1 MSLAE
6 GILSSVPRSKEE
18 ASMKLKLTH
27 ITLVVCALTLGI
39 FAGSAGAAAP
49 PSAELAK
56 AKKEAESRGYLFY
69 ASKDEIIAKAKEEGR
84 VRVLSN
90 MDPENIESLRK
101 AFMKQYPFID
111 ARAERISGVE
121 GGQRFALE
129 LQAGRSN
136 WDVFEVAQELYQ
148 DFLPQLKKFDILAM
162 AKQGVLRIP

>member
-1 MSLAE
+1 MPA
-6 GILSSVPRSKEE
+6 R
-18 ASMKLKLTH
+18 MQ
-27 ITLVVCALTLGI
+27 
-39 FAGSAGAAAP
+39 F
-49 PSAELAK
+49 
-56 AKKEAESRGYLFY
+56 
-69 ASKDEIIAKAKEEGR
+69 IAKAKEEGR

-121 GGQRFALE
+121 EERQRFALE

-148 DFLPQLKKFDILAM
+148 DFLPQLKKFDILGM
-162 AKQGVLRIP
+162 ARLGVLQLPNEIIDPTNRNVVSTSPSTIYSL